1 MAEEKKPK
9 IDLKARLGKTM
20 VGVGAPPPPAGGV
33 VPPPAPGS
41 VPPPAGATPLPA
53 PTPAASGG
61 RVSVPPPAA
70 SPGIPAPP
78 FAQPRASA
86 PIDNPFA
93 PKPAAAAPAPPP
105 KPAEIK
111 LEVGAE
117 AAEAAKAKNKL
128 IVLAG
133 VAGVVGGVLIG
144 SLIGKGM
151 QVKSDDQSARDGAGL
166 LAKDVEASNAKI
178 KELAEK
184 IKTAGES
191 IKAKKFPDNFA
202 TELGGLNI
210 PFDGEKLSGRG
221 IGKYDSKTL
230 TALFQYTADV
240 SALNA
245 RKDALKSLFTSQK
258 AAIVSQLE
266 SAETPKVGY
275 TIIITKAEKGPVAS
289 LAPIKDPFKLQGDWP
304 KEFTMQNLVSRQEQ
318 KVNRFETGEP
328 FSTKDKQFG
337 VPLEPMS
344 VGAAFPND
352 VSSRIQSEIA
362 KTVQLLAGVQAATP
376 DDEDKPGLIKN
387 GEALVAGLKKISGGK

>member
-20 VGVGAPPPPAGGV
+20 TGGAVPPPAGGA

-41 VPPPAGATPLPA
+41 IPPPISGATPVPVPA
-53 PTPAASGG
+53 PTVSSG
-61 RVSVPPPAA
+61 RVSVPPPAV

-93 PKPAAAAPAPPP
+93 PKAAAAPAPPP

-117 AAEAAKAKNKL
+117 ATEAAKAKNKF
-128 IVLAG
+128 IAIAG
-133 VAGVVGGVLIG
+133 VAGVLAGVLIG
-144 SLIGKGM
+144 SLVGKGVEVGN
-151 QVKSDDQSARDGAGL
+151 QDKAAREGAAL
-166 LAKDVEASNAKI
+166 LAKDVETSNAKI
-178 KELAEK
+178 KELADK
-184 IKTAGES
+184 IKAAGES
-191 IKAKKFPDNFA
+191 IKARKFPDSFA
-202 TELGGLNI
+202 SDLGGLNI
-210 PFDGEKLSGRG
+210 PFDGDKLAGRG
-221 IGKYDSKTL
+221 TGKYDSKTL
-230 TALFQYTADV
+230 TSLFQYTADV
-240 SALNA
+240 AALNA

-266 SAETPKVGY
+266 SAETPKIGY
-275 TIIITKAEKGPVAS
+275 TVIVTRAEKGPVAS

-304 KEFTMQNLVSRQEQ
+304 KEFTMQNLVSRQEM
-318 KVNRFETGEP
+318 KVNRYDSGEP

-337 VPLEPMS
+337 IPLEPMS

-362 KTVQLLAGVQAATP
+362 KTVQLLVGIQAATS
-376 DDEDKPGLIKN
+376 DDDDKPGLIKN
-387 GEALVAGLKKISGGK
+387 GEVLVASLKKISGGK